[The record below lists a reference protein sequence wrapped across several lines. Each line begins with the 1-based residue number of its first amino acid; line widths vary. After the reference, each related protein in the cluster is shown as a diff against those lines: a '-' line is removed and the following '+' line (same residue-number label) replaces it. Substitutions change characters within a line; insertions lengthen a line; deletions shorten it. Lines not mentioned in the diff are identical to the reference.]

1 MGRRKTES
9 AEYGKKFQRTR
20 KMQTIN
26 SSEPVD
32 LEFLGD
38 PKATREDFEA
48 LYVEKSIIS
57 YYENDQKEMRASG
70 LAEIAKVL
78 QTRLIAL

>member
-38 PKATREDFEA
+38 PKATREDFDEEF
-48 LYVEKSIIS
+48 Y
-57 YYENDQKEMRASG
+57 MRASG

>member
-38 PKATREDFEA
+38 PKATREDFDEA
-48 LYVEKSIIS
+48 LYVIPK
-57 YYENDQKEMRASG
+57 YQRK
-70 LAEIAKVL
+70 
-78 QTRLIAL
+78 

>member
-38 PKATREDFEA
+38 PKATSEDFD
-48 LYVEKSIIS
+48 VEKSIIS
-57 YYENDQKEMRASG
+57 YYENDQKEMRVSG

>member
-1 MGRRKTES
+1 MTQEEL
-9 AEYGKKFQRTR
+9 A
-20 KMQTIN
+20 
-26 SSEPVD
+26 
-32 LEFLGD
+32 
-38 PKATREDFEA
+38 EA

-57 YYENDQKEMRASG
+57 YYENDKKEMRASG

>member
-38 PKATREDFEA
+38 PKATREDFDEA
-48 LYVEKSIIS
+48 LYV
-57 YYENDQKEMRASG
+57 
-70 LAEIAKVL
+70 
-78 QTRLIAL
+78 

>member
-1 MGRRKTES
+1 MRRRKTES

-26 SSEPVD
+26 SNELVD

-38 PKATREDFEA
+38 PKATREDFDD
-48 LYVEKSIIS
+48 I
-57 YYENDQKEMRASG
+57 
-70 LAEIAKVL
+70 
-78 QTRLIAL
+78 